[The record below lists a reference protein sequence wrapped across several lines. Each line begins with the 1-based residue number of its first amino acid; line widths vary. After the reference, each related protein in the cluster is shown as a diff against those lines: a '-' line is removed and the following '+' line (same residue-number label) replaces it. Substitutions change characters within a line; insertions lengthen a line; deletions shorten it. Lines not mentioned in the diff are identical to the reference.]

1 MRLAPASQPAQ
12 KRKEPINL
20 LKGSPNP
27 SLHPTRL
34 LLQAAQ
40 TVLSDPS
47 LSTPALGYGPEQ
59 GHPPLLANLATWLT
73 NFYQPCTGA
82 VTAERLA
89 ITGGAS
95 QNLGNMLA
103 VFTDPEATL
112 AVWLVAPAYF
122 LAFGIFEDAG
132 LAMRAVPEDEQ
143 GLDLE
148 YLDREIGRCETEAA
162 ASEKKDP
169 TREATKTGTRLKR
182 EGKLYRHVIYC
193 VPSFSNPSGRTM
205 SPDRRRELV
214 RLARRYD
221 ALVICDDVYDF
232 LQWPARGEDTLEE
245 GYDTLRPATAA
256 LPRLVDIDR
265 ELDGGTDREGADG
278 FGNAISNGSFSK
290 IAGPGLRCGW
300 VEGTEKFAYGVSQTY
315 VSFFAFLARFPSIL
329 SSIALRSLSRSS
341 IPNHSTSSHPEF
353 WNQES
358 NTSPPKKRHHNLRR
372 RPKPSNKHISLP
384 PPRTHQQFP
393 RKPHPTHSPPRLP
406 PSLRLA
412 AFRNRGPS
420 FAARIYIASTRS

>member
-1 MRLAPASQPAQ
+1 MRLAPASQPAH

-59 GHPPLLANLATWLT
+59 GHPPLLTNLATWLT
-73 NFYQPCTGA
+73 NFYQPCTVA

-103 VFTDPEATL
+103 VFTNPEETL

-148 YLDREIGRCETEAA
+148 YLEREIERSENESAIAEEETQ
-162 ASEKKDP
+162 S
-169 TREATKTGTRLKR
+169 REAKVGSKSIRK
-182 EGKLYRHVIYC
+182 GKVFRHVIYC

-205 SPDRRRELV
+205 SLDRRRGSV
-214 RLARRYD
+214 RLARRHD

-232 LQWPARGEDTLEE
+232 LQWPAKHSDTAAD
-245 GYDTLRPATAA
+245 GGAMLRPATAH
-256 LPRLVDIDR
+256 LPRVVDVDR
-265 ELDGGTDREGADG
+265 IDGGTDREGADG

-300 VEGTEKFAYGVSQTY
+300 VEGTQKFAYGVSQTY
-315 VSFFAFLARFPSIL
+315 VFLLAIPSCTTCGYSFSIPRLQRLTLHFSCCSSAIMFFYTTPDCCSHYWFPS
-329 SSIALRSLSRSS
+329 
-341 IPNHSTSSHPEF
+341 
-353 WNQES
+353 Q
-358 NTSPPKKRHHNLRR
+358 
-372 RPKPSNKHISLP
+372 
-384 PPRTHQQFP
+384 PRYDIQ
-393 RKPHPTHSPPRLP
+393 S
-406 PSLRLA
+406 
-412 AFRNRGPS
+412 
-420 FAARIYIASTRS
+420 

>member
-1 MRLAPASQPAQ
+1 MRSEILSQALE
-12 KRKEPINL
+12 KDAEPINL

-34 LLQAAQ
+34 LLQATQ
-40 TVLSDPS
+40 TVLSKPS

-73 NFYQPCTGA
+73 NFYLPAAGPVKA
-82 VTAERLA
+82 DRLA

-103 VFTDPEATL
+103 VFTDPEVTL

-132 LAMRAVPEDEQ
+132 LVMRAVPEDEE
-143 GLDLE
+143 GLDLA
-148 YLDREIGRCETEAA
+148 YLEREIRTCEAEAGVLA
-162 ASEKKDP
+162 AHQERGSMRDDPPRFKRREKV
-169 TREATKTGTRLKR
+169 
-182 EGKLYRHVIYC
+182 YRHVIYC

-205 SPDRRRELV
+205 SLDRRRDLV
-214 RLARRYD
+214 RLARRHD

-232 LQWPARGEDTLEE
+232 LQWPAKHHDTVEVV
-245 GYDTLRPATAA
+245 DTLRLAATAH

-278 FGNAISNGSFSK
+278 YGNAVSNGSFSK

-315 VSFFAFLARFPSIL
+315 VSFLAVSYYFLVIISSSSPHL
-329 SSIALRSLSRSS
+329 SYTAL
-341 IPNHSTSSHPEF
+341 
-353 WNQES
+353 
-358 NTSPPKKRHHNLRR
+358 
-372 RPKPSNKHISLP
+372 
-384 PPRTHQQFP
+384 
-393 RKPHPTHSPPRLP
+393 
-406 PSLRLA
+406 
-412 AFRNRGPS
+412 
-420 FAARIYIASTRS
+420 